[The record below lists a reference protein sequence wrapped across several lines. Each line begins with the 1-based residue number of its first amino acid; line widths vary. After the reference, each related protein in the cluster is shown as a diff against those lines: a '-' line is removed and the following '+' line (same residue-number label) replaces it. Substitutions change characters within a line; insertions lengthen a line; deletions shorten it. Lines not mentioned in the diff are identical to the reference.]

1 MKRGPARSYYRDVWT
16 ARQEVRHDRGPRQL
30 LEVVEDEQEMP
41 VLERL
46 HERVQDGLWRLSPDV
61 ERGQDRGGGH
71 PRVREGAGGRA
82 GGNPGGTRGG
92 AERPPQPPPRLS
104 AAPPAPGPG
113 QPAFP

>member
-71 PRVREGAGGRA
+71 LGVRDGREGDERGTVGG
-82 GGNPGGTRGG
+82 PGGEARRQL
-92 AERPPQPPPRLS
+92 EPEPRLS
-104 AAPPAPGPG
+104 PAPRPPGAG
-113 QPAFP
+113 QPAFR

>member
-46 HERVQDGLWRLSPDV
+46 HERVQDGLLRLSPDV
-61 ERGQDRGGGH
+61 ERGQDRGGDQLGIRDGREVDE
-71 PRVREGAGGRA
+71 RVTVGE
-82 GGNPGGTRGG
+82 PGGEASRQLEPQPRL
-92 AERPPQPPPRLS
+92 AAAPRPPEGDAPR
-104 AAPPAPGPG
+104 
-113 QPAFP
+113 

>member
-16 ARQEVRHDRGPRQL
+16 ARQEVRHDRGPREL

-61 ERGQDRGGGH
+61 ERGQAPGEGPPRGRGGGQG
-71 PRVREGAGGRA
+71 VAGGTLRE
-82 GGNPGGTRGG
+82 PGSEAR
-92 AERPPQPPPRLS
+92 RQPATKPRL
-104 AAPPAPGPG
+104 PPCT
-113 QPAFP
+113 